1 MLRIIPAQFDRI
13 RHVTIVTRTLSARL
27 VDLNAEAY
35 DDGQAALHVSIIV
48 PDSGPVPVATDD
60 PTALIT
66 GTQKARFVNGEAT
79 LELIPNS
86 RITPADTRYQATLT
100 ANPQASTIKF
110 VMPDRDANLADLTPR
125 PVQGRALRLSTG
137 GVLLLNDGSR
147 LLL

>member
-1 MLRIIPAQFDRI
+1 M
-13 RHVTIVTRTLSARL
+13 TIVTRTLTARL
-27 VDLNAEAY
+27 FDINAEAY
-35 DDGQAALHVSIIV
+35 DDGQAALHVFLIRN
-48 PDSGPVPVATDD
+48 DDGPVPAATDD

-86 RITPADTRYQATLT
+86 RITPANTRYQATLT
-100 ANPQASTIKF
+100 ANPASTVIKF
-110 VMPDRDANLADLTPR
+110 VMPDRDAQLGDLIPR

-147 LLL
+147 LLI

>member
-1 MLRIIPAQFDRI
+1 M
-13 RHVTIVTRTLSARL
+13 TIVTRTLSARL
-27 VDLNAEAY
+27 VDINAEAY

-48 PDSGPVPVATDD
+48 PDSGPVPIATDD
-60 PTALIT
+60 PTALVT
-66 GTQKARFVNGEAT
+66 GTQKARFVNGAAS

-86 RITPADTRYQATLT
+86 RLTPADTRYQATLT
-100 ANPQASTIKF
+100 SNPQAVNFNF
-110 VMPDRDANLADLTPR
+110 VMPDRDADLADLIPR